1 MTQSTQL
8 TDISFSE
15 NFNNELKQCKRQ
27 VDEFTEQN
35 SFTHRFKFF
44 SNKFEQAFNLRQNI
58 FDYHGICKMFI
69 SCPLHIDVKEEI
81 DKLLI
86 EKGFNENKNL
96 DNMLDYYFE
105 TDKNCQDITI
115 FYLRKYKKCDVSII

>member
-15 NFNNELKQCKRQ
+15 NFNNVLKECKKQ
-27 VDEFTEQN
+27 VDEFSEQN
-35 SFTHRFKFF
+35 SFIHRFKFF
-44 SNKFEQAFNLRQNI
+44 SNKFEEAFNLRQNL
-58 FDYHGICKMFI
+58 FDYDGICKIFI
-69 SCPLHIDVKEEI
+69 SCPLHIDVKEEM
-81 DKLLI
+81 DKLLK

-105 TDKNCQDITI
+105 KDLNYQGFTM
-115 FYLRKYKKCDVSII
+115 FYLRKYKKCDVPTI